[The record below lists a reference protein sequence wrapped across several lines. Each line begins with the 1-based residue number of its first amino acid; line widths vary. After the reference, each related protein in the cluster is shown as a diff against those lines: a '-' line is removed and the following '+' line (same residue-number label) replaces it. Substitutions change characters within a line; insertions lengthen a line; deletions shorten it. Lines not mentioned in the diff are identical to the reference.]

1 MAPVLCLGGAL
12 LPAHASPEPIP
23 CKSEALTVLNGKQR
37 EQMETVQLRTL
48 HIEAKAS
55 AKTYKI
61 GKAVEITVQV
71 TRPAEEDPTGS
82 DVPLPNAGPAVTP
95 AADVFVGVGLN
106 VGDVFLPGF
115 SVTDQMG
122 KAVVKVKLKPYTVPG
137 PADISVYAYYNR
149 ANTPCVRVE
158 ENGFR
163 QYPKMFSIKR

>member
-1 MAPVLCLGGAL
+1 M
-12 LPAHASPEPIP
+12 PAQAGSPEPIP
-23 CKSEALTVLNGKQR
+23 CKAEAIAVLNGKPKQ
-37 EQMETVQLRTL
+37 QMETVQLRTL

-55 AKTYKI
+55 AKSYKI
-61 GKAVEITVQV
+61 GKAAQIAVQV

-82 DVPLPNAGPAVTP
+82 DIPVPNAGPAVTP

-137 PADISVYAYYNR
+137 TADISVYAYYTR

-158 ENGFR
+158 ENGYR
-163 QYPKMFSIKR
+163 LYPKMFSIKR